1 MQWYSVY
8 NVYVDFTLV
17 INFSVFRKQ
26 ELIIEHLITHASIM
40 KLGIIM
46 DPIQG
51 INIRKDSSF
60 AMLLAARDLGW
71 DIYYMEMHDLFL
83 AGNKPRA
90 RMRRLDVDDNP
101 QQWFR
106 FREELVSE
114 LAFLDIILMRKDPPV
129 NMNYIYITQL
139 LELAEKDGVCVINS
153 PAALRDVNEKLFISW
168 FPDCIAPT
176 VVTMDADHIRDF
188 LHEHQDIILKPLA
201 GMGGASVY
209 RIKNPDVNMQVIIE
223 TLTENGTKLAMAQR
237 FIPDIFK
244 GDKRI
249 LLIDGEPVPYALARI
264 PKAGETRG
272 NLAAGGTGK
281 GVELS
286 RRDREICSA
295 VGPVLREK
303 GLVFVGI
310 DVIGDYLTEINV
322 TSPTC
327 IRELDALYQLNIAR
341 DLLQTIENKLHR

>member
-1 MQWYSVY
+1 M
-8 NVYVDFTLV
+8 N
-17 INFSVFRKQ
+17 
-26 ELIIEHLITHASIM
+26 
-40 KLGIIM
+40 LGIIM

-51 INIRKDSSF
+51 INIKKDSSF
-60 AMLLAARDLGW
+60 SMLLAARDLGW

-90 RMRRLDVDDNP
+90 SMRRMDVEDNP
-101 QQWFR
+101 KQWFR
-106 FREELVSE
+106 FKEELISE
-114 LAFLDIILMRKDPPV
+114 LVFLDIILMRKDPPV
-129 NMNYIYITQL
+129 NMNYIYVTQL
-139 LELAEKDGVCVINS
+139 LELAQKDGVCVVNS

-168 FPDCIAPT
+168 FPGCIAPT
-176 VVTMDADHIRDF
+176 LVTMDAHRIRAF
-188 LHEHQDIILKPLA
+188 LDEHQDIILKPLA

-209 RIKNPDVNMQVIIE
+209 RIKNPDVNTQVIIE

-237 FIPDIFK
+237 YIPDIIK

-286 RRDREICSA
+286 QRDREICA
-295 VGPVLREK
+295 TVGPVLREK
-303 GLVFVGI
+303 GLMFTGI

-327 IRELDALYQLNIAR
+327 IRELDALYQLNIAQ
-341 DLLQTIENKLHR
+341 DLLLAIEKKAGR

>member
-1 MQWYSVY
+1 
-8 NVYVDFTLV
+8 
-17 INFSVFRKQ
+17 
-26 ELIIEHLITHASIM
+26 M

-51 INIRKDSSF
+51 INIKKDSSF
-60 AMLLAARDLGW
+60 SMLLAARDLGW

-90 RMRRLDVDDNP
+90 SMRRMDVEDNP
-101 QQWFR
+101 KQWFR
-106 FREELVSE
+106 FKEELISE
-114 LAFLDIILMRKDPPV
+114 LVFLDIILMRKDPPV
-129 NMNYIYITQL
+129 NMNYIYVTQL
-139 LELAEKDGVCVINS
+139 LELAQKDGVCVVNS

-168 FPDCIAPT
+168 FPGCIAPT
-176 VVTMDADHIRDF
+176 LVTMDAHRIRAF
-188 LHEHQDIILKPLA
+188 LDEHQDIILKPLA

-209 RIKNPDVNMQVIIE
+209 RIKNPDVNTQVIIE
-223 TLTENGTKLAMAQR
+223 TLTDNGTKLAMAQR
-237 FIPDIFK
+237 YIPDIIK

-286 RRDREICSA
+286 QRDREICAA

-303 GLVFVGI
+303 GLMFTGI

-327 IRELDALYQLNIAR
+327 IRELDALYQLNIAQ
-341 DLLQTIENKLHR
+341 DLLLAIEKKAGR

>member
-1 MQWYSVY
+1 
-8 NVYVDFTLV
+8 
-17 INFSVFRKQ
+17 
-26 ELIIEHLITHASIM
+26 
-40 KLGIIM
+40 
-46 DPIQG
+46 
-51 INIRKDSSF
+51 
-60 AMLLAARDLGW
+60 
-71 DIYYMEMHDLFL
+71 
-83 AGNKPRA
+83 
-90 RMRRLDVDDNP
+90 
-101 QQWFR
+101 
-106 FREELVSE
+106 
-114 LAFLDIILMRKDPPV
+114 MRKDPPV
-129 NMNYIYITQL
+129 NMNYIYVTQL
-139 LELAEKDGVCVINS
+139 LELAQKAGVCVVNN

-168 FPDCIAPT
+168 FPDCIAPSL
-176 VVTMDADHIRDF
+176 VTMDAHRIRAF
-188 LHEHQDIILKPLA
+188 LDEHQDIILKPLA

-209 RIKNPDVNMQVIIE
+209 RIKNPDVNTQVIIE

-237 FIPDIFK
+237 YIPDIIK

-286 RRDREICSA
+286 KRDREICAA

-303 GLVFVGI
+303 GLIFVGI

-327 IRELDALYQLNIAR
+327 IRELDAIFQLNIAQN
-341 DLLQTIENKLHR
+341 LLLAIEKK

>member
-1 MQWYSVY
+1 
-8 NVYVDFTLV
+8 
-17 INFSVFRKQ
+17 
-26 ELIIEHLITHASIM
+26 M

-51 INIRKDSSF
+51 INIKKDSSF
-60 AMLLAARDLGW
+60 SMLLAARDLGW

-90 RMRRLDVDDNP
+90 SMRRMDVEDNP
-101 QQWFR
+101 KQWFR
-106 FREELVSE
+106 FKEELISE
-114 LAFLDIILMRKDPPV
+114 LVFLDIILMRKDPPV
-129 NMNYIYITQL
+129 NMNYIYVTQL
-139 LELAEKDGVCVINS
+139 LELAQKDGVCVVNS

-168 FPDCIAPT
+168 FPGCIAPT
-176 VVTMDADHIRDF
+176 LVTMDAHRIRAF
-188 LHEHQDIILKPLA
+188 LDEHQDIILKPLA

-209 RIKNPDVNMQVIIE
+209 RIKNPDVNTQVIIE

-237 FIPDIFK
+237 YIPDIIK

-286 RRDREICSA
+286 QRDREICA
-295 VGPVLREK
+295 TVGPVLREK
-303 GLVFVGI
+303 GLMFTGI

-327 IRELDALYQLNIAR
+327 IRELDALYQLNIAQ
-341 DLLQTIENKLHR
+341 DLLLAIEKKAGR

>member
-1 MQWYSVY
+1 
-8 NVYVDFTLV
+8 
-17 INFSVFRKQ
+17 
-26 ELIIEHLITHASIM
+26 M

-51 INIRKDSSF
+51 INIKKDSSF
-60 AMLLAARDLGW
+60 AMLLAARALGW

-83 AGNKPRA
+83 AGNKPQA
-90 RMRRLDVDDNP
+90 GMRRLDVEDNP
-101 QQWFR
+101 EHWFS
-106 FREELVSE
+106 FGEGLVSE
-114 LAFLDIILMRKDPPV
+114 LALLDIILMRKDPPV
-129 NMNYIYITQL
+129 NMNYIYVTQL
-139 LELAEKDGVCVINS
+139 LELAQKDGVCVVNS

-168 FPDCIAPT
+168 FPECIAPT
-176 VVTMDADHIRDF
+176 LVTMDAHRIRAF
-188 LHEHQDIILKPLA
+188 LDEHQDIILKPLA

-209 RIKNPDVNMQVIIE
+209 RIKNPDVNTQVIIE

-237 FIPDIFK
+237 YIPDIIK

-249 LLIDGEPVPYALARI
+249 LLIDGEPVPYALARV

-281 GVELS
+281 GVELG
-286 RRDREICSA
+286 RRDREICAA
-295 VGPVLREK
+295 VGPVFREK
-303 GLVFVGI
+303 GLMFVGI

-327 IRELDALYQLNIAR
+327 IRELDAIYQLNIAR
-341 DLLQTIENKLHR
+341 DLLQAIAKKVNR